1 MPLLSVYPLHF
12 VCVSDGVIYVQ
23 DTASFMEYL
32 NEMYLEVTARLQQ
45 VYQSDFGTL

>member
-1 MPLLSVYPLHF
+1 MPLLSVYRSHSKS
-12 VCVSDGVIYVQ
+12 VIDGFIYVQ

-45 VYQSDFGTL
+45 VCQSDFGTL